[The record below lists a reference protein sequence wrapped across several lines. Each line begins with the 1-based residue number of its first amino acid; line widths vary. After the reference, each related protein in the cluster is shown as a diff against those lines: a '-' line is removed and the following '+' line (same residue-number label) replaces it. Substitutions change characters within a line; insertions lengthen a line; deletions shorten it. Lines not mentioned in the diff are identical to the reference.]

1 MKDIERDFIELTNR
15 AINQIPGN
23 DGFFDCAD
31 WKGILELAY
40 KNGLAAVVL
49 DVARQVGVIPDDLLK
64 QWEATR
70 LQIYLRQAKHL
81 HALMDLLFEMNEAKI
96 DYAVFKGPIVAECYP
111 NPLYRISSDSD
122 ILIDSSDRV
131 KVCGM
136 IEKRGYLI
144 MEHETKEQV
153 FVYKNERT
161 GHKIE
166 LHTSVFED
174 YKGSKIEI
182 IKGAGIDKPE
192 HRINVRLKEGK
203 IRTFG
208 VNEHLV
214 YLVFHMIKHFVLEGA
229 NVRFFTD
236 ITLFINKNVE
246 AIDFAFFW
254 NWMDKCN
261 YTVFC
266 ENFFSICISKFGM
279 NDGIMRGHKAEAD
292 ESVLEKLLLDFIYVG
307 DEKQKRGES
316 WQLTATMEPYLVGE
330 RTSVKKGK
338 FARLIAYLFPS
349 VSQLNENYEYAR
361 RCQVLL
367 PVAWVHRF
375 CHKAFWQI
383 FNKREGSYSGMQK
396 VEIVESRLGLLGS
409 VGLLDEEK

>member
-70 LQIYLRQAKHL
+70 LQIYIRQAKHL

-96 DYAVFKGPIVAECYP
+96 DYAVFKGPIVAACYP

-122 ILIDSSDRV
+122 ILVDPSERV

-136 IEKRGYLI
+136 IEKRGYSI

-182 IKGAGIDKPE
+182 IRDAGIDRPE

-208 VNEHLV
+208 VNEHLI
-214 YLVFHMIKHFVLEGA
+214 YLMFHMIKHFILEGA
-229 NVRFFTD
+229 SIKFFTD
-236 ITLFINKNVE
+236 IVLFVDKNSDNINPV
-246 AIDFAFFW
+246 FFW
-254 NWMDKCN
+254 DVMEKCG
-261 YTVFC
+261 YTKFC
-266 ENFFSICISKFGM
+266 ENFFTICITKFGM
-279 NDGIMRGHKAEAD
+279 KEFILNGHEMQTD
-292 ESVLEKLLLDFIYVG
+292 EQILDALLVDFIYIG
-307 DEKQKRGES
+307 DENQLRTEQ
-316 WQLTATMEPYLVGE
+316 WQLTSTLEPYFVGE
-330 RTSVKKGK
+330 RTKIKKSK
-338 FARLIAYLFPS
+338 LARTINFLFPRPCE
-349 VSQLNENYEYAR
+349 LNENYEYAKKMPA
-361 RCQVLL
+361 LL
-367 PVAWVHRF
+367 PIAWVHRAVR
-375 CHKAFWQI
+375 KVLWQLFI
-383 FNKREGSYSGMQK
+383 RNKESYTGMQK

-409 VGLLDEEK
+409 VGLLDEE